1 MYKLKHENCACCGGK
16 KQAKNRQ
23 YCDDCRTRLQRI
35 TESMPIANK
44 VELVQI
50 DLAIRDK
57 AREQAQETIKKAEE
71 KNTADKCL
79 TCWVGTKVSSTEVFC
94 FVPGMCHK
102 SGDYRIGRTT

>member
-1 MYKLKHENCACCGGK
+1 MYKQVHINCSCCGGA

-57 AREQAQETIKKAEE
+57 AREQAEETRKLRED
-71 KNTADKCL
+71 NPDKCIN
-79 TCWVGTKVSSTEVFC
+79 CWAGRRVSETMVFC
-94 FVPGMCHK
+94 FIPGMCHK
-102 SGDYRIGRTT
+102 SGEYREGRTR